1 MDWILF
7 SGFIVLYLL
16 VFAAFA
22 IPHLAFP
29 MVMFALVVLV
39 VIIIPRIMT
48 SIAEISMNK
57 TRSRKAY
64 SVTEAAANLHRQ
76 LFIADLHANTLLWNR
91 NILVRHRY
99 GHIDIPRLVEGNIG
113 LQVFSVVTRVVAGQ
127 NLESNRAD
135 SRDILK
141 PLMVLQGWPLRT
153 WGSPLRR
160 ALFQARK
167 LEWFTSR
174 VKGRQLLLIKSWG
187 DVAELMDRRL
197 ENPAIIGVMLGLEG
211 AHALEGHLINLDQLF
226 EAGFRIFG
234 TGYFFDNE
242 VCGSTSGV
250 ERGGLS
256 VFGREV
262 VKQVEEKKMILDLAH
277 SSLKTI
283 DDILEMASAPVIV
296 SHTGVLGTCD
306 NPHNLADDHIRRIA
320 GCGGVIGISMI
331 GKAVGEVSVEAVAR
345 AMRYTSDVGGVDCVS
360 LGTDFDGYATTPIDA
375 SGMVQLTDALIEKK
389 FSLEE
394 IDKIMGGNFL
404 RVLQVVLPNDI
415 EEGR

>member
-1 MDWILF
+1 
-7 SGFIVLYLL
+7 
-16 VFAAFA
+16 
-22 IPHLAFP
+22 
-29 MVMFALVVLV
+29 
-39 VIIIPRIMT
+39 
-48 SIAEISMNK
+48 
-57 TRSRKAY
+57 
-64 SVTEAAANLHRQ
+64 
-76 LFIADLHANTLLWNR
+76 
-91 NILVRHRY
+91 
-99 GHIDIPRLVEGNIG
+99 
-113 LQVFSVVTRVVAGQ
+113 
-127 NLESNRAD
+127 
-135 SRDILK
+135 
-141 PLMVLQGWPLRT
+141 
-153 WGSPLRR
+153 
-160 ALFQARK
+160 
-167 LEWFTSR
+167 
-174 VKGRQLLLIKSWG
+174 
-187 DVAELMDRRL
+187 
-197 ENPAIIGVMLGLEG
+197 
-211 AHALEGHLINLDQLF
+211 
-226 EAGFRIFG
+226 
-234 TGYFFDNE
+234 
-242 VCGSTSGV
+242 
-250 ERGGLS
+250 LS